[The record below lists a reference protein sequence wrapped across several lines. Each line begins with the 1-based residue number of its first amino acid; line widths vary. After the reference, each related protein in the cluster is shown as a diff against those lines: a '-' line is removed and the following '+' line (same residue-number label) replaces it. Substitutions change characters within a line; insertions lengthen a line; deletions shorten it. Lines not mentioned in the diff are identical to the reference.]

1 MLPRVAELDAFGE
14 EVRLEGATSIVLL
27 GMGGSSLAP
36 EVIQRVFGPR
46 AGWPTLAVLDTTHP
60 DAIAEA
66 EARLDLSH
74 TLFVVS
80 SKSGTTIETSAL
92 SAYFWERAGRKGGSF
107 VAITDPGT
115 PLEAL
120 ARERG
125 FRRVLLGEPEIGGRF
140 SALSVFGMVPASLIG
155 ADVGGMLS
163 GADRMASRCSGGGA
177 GNPGA
182 RLGAV
187 LAEGFQEGRDKLVP
201 TAEGPLA
208 GLGVW
213 IEQLV
218 AESTGKDGI
227 GIVPV
232 VDEPAGGRVL
242 ALPDVIPVPIE
253 GDSPADLGA
262 EFYRWE
268 FGTALAGAWMGVNPF
283 DQPDVAESKANTEGL
298 LGELASGPP
307 PAATGLE
314 GLERALSEWL
324 ESVRPRDYVAVLCY
338 MRPDAARGQWLHRV
352 RRAVGVAR
360 GVVTTAAC
368 GPRFLHST
376 GQLHKGG
383 GGGGAFLQIETEPE
397 RELPVPG
404 AGYSFGRLHL
414 AQALGDHRALLA
426 RGRRVLRLRV
436 RERDLDEVARLV
448 ERASGVGTGGP

>member
-1 MLPRVAELDAFGE
+1 MLPRVAELEALGE
-14 EVRLEGATSIVLL
+14 EVRREGFAAVVLL

-46 AGWPTLAVLDTTHP
+46 EGRPALTVLDTTHP

-66 EARLDLSH
+66 EARLDLSR

-80 SKSGTTIETSAL
+80 SKSGTTIETAAL
-92 SAYFWERAGRKGGSF
+92 SAYFWERAGTKSGSF

-115 PLEAL
+115 PLEAV
-120 ARERG
+120 ARERA
-125 FRRVLLGEPEIGGRF
+125 FRRVLLGDPEIGGRF
-140 SALSVFGMVPASLIG
+140 SALSVFGMVPAALVG

-163 GADRMASRCSGGGA
+163 SAHRMAGRCGTGA
-177 GNPGA
+177 ATENPGA
-182 RLGAV
+182 GLGAV
-187 LAEGFQEGRDKLVP
+187 LAEAFQAGRDKLFP
-201 TAEGPLA
+201 AA
-208 GLGVW
+208 GGALGAIGVW

-218 AESTGKDGI
+218 AESTGKDGK

-232 VDEPAGGRVL
+232 VDEPAGGRAF
-242 ALPDVIPVPIE
+242 ALPDVLPVWIE
-253 GDSPADLGA
+253 GESPADLGA

-283 DQPDVAESKANTEGL
+283 DQPNVAESKANTERL
-298 LGELASGPP
+298 LVELSSGSP
-307 PAATGLE
+307 PAAPGLDS
-314 GLERALSEWL
+314 LERALGGWF

-338 MRPDAARGQWLHRV
+338 MRPDSARGHWLQRV
-352 RRAVGVAR
+352 RRAVGAAR

-383 GGGGAFLQIETEPE
+383 GGGGAFLQVETEPE
-397 RELPVPG
+397 GDLPVPG

-426 RGRRVLRLRV
+426 RGRRVLRVRV
-436 RERDLDEVARLV
+436 RERELDELARLV
-448 ERASGVGTGGP
+448 ERASGVRRGP